1 MAAAVSNRQ
10 RRVRVSTPRLRATA
24 EAALRALGRADLHVD
39 VTVVDDPAIR
49 RLNARYLRRRT
60 TTDVLAFD
68 LEADFHATGPS
79 RLMGEVIVC
88 ADTARRQAKRVGV
101 SVALE
106 LDLLVVHGLL
116 HLAGWDDHE
125 PREARLMHE
134 REREILCGARRQVP
148 ARLWAGLLEG
158 PMSACAKRPN
168 RATVR
173 PESQAR

>member
-1 MAAAVSNRQ
+1 MSAAVSNRQ
-10 RRVRVSTPRLRATA
+10 RRVRISTPRLRATA
-24 EAALRALGRADLHVD
+24 ESALCALGRADRDVHVS
-39 VTVVDDPAIR
+39 VVDNPAIR
-49 RLNARYLRRRT
+49 RLNMRYLRRRT

-68 LEADFHATGPS
+68 LHAPGPS
-79 RLMGEVIVC
+79 RLLGEVIVC

-134 REREILCGARRQVP
+134 REREILAGVGRRAP
-148 ARLWAGLLEG
+148 SRLWNGLL
-158 PMSACAKRPN
+158 A
-168 RATVR
+168 
-173 PESQAR
+173 

>member
-1 MAAAVSNRQ
+1 MPAAVGNLQ
-10 RRVRVSTPRLRATA
+10 RKVRVSPRRLRATA
-24 EAALRALGRADLHVD
+24 QAALRALGRGDRDVHVS
-39 VTVVDDPAIR
+39 VVDDHAIR
-49 RLNARYLRRRT
+49 RLNARYLRTRN

-68 LEADFHATGPS
+68 LHAPGPS

-88 ADTARRQAKRVGV
+88 ADTARRQARRLGV

-134 REREILCGARRQVP
+134 REREILAETGRRAP
-148 ARLWAGLLEG
+148 SRLWNGLLE
-158 PMSACAKRPN
+158 SR
-168 RATVR
+168 
-173 PESQAR
+173 

>member
-39 VTVVDDPAIR
+39 VTVVDDPVIR

-68 LEADFHATGPS
+68 LEAPGPS

-88 ADTARRQAKRVGV
+88 ADTARRQARRVGV
-101 SVALE
+101 SVTLE

-134 REREILCGARRQVP
+134 REREILAASGRRAP
-148 ARLWAGLLEG
+148 SRLWNGLLE
-158 PMSACAKRPN
+158 PR
-168 RATVR
+168 
-173 PESQAR
+173 

>member
-10 RRVRVSTPRLRATA
+10 RRIRVSTPRLRATA
-24 EAALRALGRADLHVD
+24 EAALCALGRADRDVHVS
-39 VTVVDDPAIR
+39 VVDDRAIR
-49 RLNARYLRRRT
+49 RLNARYLHRRT

-68 LEADFHATGPS
+68 LHAPGPS
-79 RLMGEVIVC
+79 PLLGEVIVC

-101 SVALE
+101 PVALE

-134 REREILCGARRQVP
+134 REREILSGAGRRAP
-148 ARLWAGLLEG
+148 SRLWNGLL
-158 PMSACAKRPN
+158 A
-168 RATVR
+168 
-173 PESQAR
+173 

>member
-1 MAAAVSNRQ
+1 MRAVAVSNCQ

-49 RLNARYLRRRT
+49 RLNARYLRRRK

-68 LEADFHATGPS
+68 LHVPGPS
-79 RLMGEVIVC
+79 RLMGEVVVC
-88 ADTARRQAKRVGV
+88 ADTARRQARRVGV

>member
-1 MAAAVSNRQ
+1 LRPVAVSNRQ

-39 VTVVDDPAIR
+39 VTVVDDHAIR
-49 RLNARYLRRRT
+49 RLNARYLRTRN

-68 LEADFHATGPS
+68 LHAPGPS

-88 ADTARRQAKRVGV
+88 ADTARRQARRLGV

-134 REREILCGARRQVP
+134 REREILAETGRRAP
-148 ARLWAGLLEG
+148 SRLWNGLLE
-158 PMSACAKRPN
+158 SR
-168 RATVR
+168 
-173 PESQAR
+173 

>member
-1 MAAAVSNRQ
+1 MAAAVANRQ
-10 RRVRVSTPRLRATA
+10 RRVRVSTSRLRATA
-24 EAALRALGRADLHVD
+24 EVALSALGRADRDVHVS
-39 VTVVDDPAIR
+39 VVDDPAIR

-68 LEADFHATGPS
+68 LETPGPS

-88 ADTARRQAKRVGV
+88 ADTARRQARRVGV

-134 REREILCGARRQVP
+134 CERKILAETGRRAP
-148 ARLWAGLLEG
+148 SRLWNGLLE
-158 PMSACAKRPN
+158 PR
-168 RATVR
+168 
-173 PESQAR
+173 

>member
-1 MAAAVSNRQ
+1 MPAAVSNLQ
-10 RRVRVSTPRLRATA
+10 RKVRVSPGRIRRTA
-24 EAALRALGRADLHVD
+24 ESTLSALGRADRDVHVS
-39 VTVVDDPAIR
+39 VVGEPAIR
-49 RLNARYLRRRT
+49 RLNARYLRRRK

-68 LEADFHATGPS
+68 LEVDLPAPRPS

-116 HLAGWDDHE
+116 HLAGWDDHG

-134 REREILCGARRQVP
+134 REREILAVTGRRAP
-148 ARLWAGLLEG
+148 SRLWNGLLE
-158 PMSACAKRPN
+158 P
-168 RATVR
+168 
-173 PESQAR
+173 

>member
-1 MAAAVSNRQ
+1 MRPVAVSNRQ

-68 LEADFHATGPS
+68 LEAPGPS

-88 ADTARRQAKRVGV
+88 ADTARRQARRVGV

-134 REREILCGARRQVP
+134 REREILAETGRRAP
-148 ARLWAGLLEG
+148 SRLWNGLLE
-158 PMSACAKRPN
+158 PR
-168 RATVR
+168 
-173 PESQAR
+173 

>member
-24 EAALRALGRADLHVD
+24 EAALRALGRADRQVE
-39 VTVVDDPAIR
+39 VSVVDDRAIR
-49 RLNARYLRRRT
+49 RLNARYLRTRK

-68 LEADFHATGPS
+68 LHAPGPS

-88 ADTARRQAKRVGV
+88 ADTARRQAERVGV

-116 HLAGWDDHE
+116 HLAGGGDPQ
-125 PREARLMHE
+125 PR
-134 REREILCGARRQVP
+134 G
-148 ARLWAGLLEG
+148 
-158 PMSACAKRPN
+158 
-168 RATVR
+168 
-173 PESQAR
+173 

>member
-1 MAAAVSNRQ
+1 MRPVAVSNRQ

-39 VTVVDDPAIR
+39 VTVVDDPVIR
-49 RLNARYLRRRT
+49 RLNARYLRTRK

-68 LEADFHATGPS
+68 LEADFHPTGPS

-88 ADTARRQAKRVGV
+88 ADTARRQARRLGV

-134 REREILCGARRQVP
+134 REREILAASGRRAP
-148 ARLWAGLLEG
+148 SRLWNGLLE
-158 PMSACAKRPN
+158 PR
-168 RATVR
+168 
-173 PESQAR
+173 

>member
-1 MAAAVSNRQ
+1 VAVSNRQ

-68 LEADFHATGPS
+68 LEAPGPS

-88 ADTARRQAKRVGV
+88 ADTARRQARRVGV

-125 PREARLMHE
+125 PQEARLMHE
-134 REREILCGARRQVP
+134 REREILAEAGRRAP
-148 ARLWAGLLEG
+148 SRLWNGLLE
-158 PMSACAKRPN
+158 SR
-168 RATVR
+168 
-173 PESQAR
+173 

>member
-1 MAAAVSNRQ
+1 MSAAVSNRQ
-10 RRVRVSTPRLRATA
+10 RRVRISTPRLRATA
-24 EAALRALGRADLHVD
+24 ESALCALGRADRDVHVS
-39 VTVVDDPAIR
+39 VVGDPAIR

-68 LEADFHATGPS
+68 LHAPGPS
-79 RLMGEVIVC
+79 RLLGEVIIC

-134 REREILCGARRQVP
+134 REREILAGVGRRAP
-148 ARLWAGLLEG
+148 SRLWNGLL
-158 PMSACAKRPN
+158 A
-168 RATVR
+168 
-173 PESQAR
+173 

>member
-1 MAAAVSNRQ
+1 MRPVAVSNRQ
-10 RRVRVSTPRLRATA
+10 RRVPVSTPRLRATA

-39 VTVVDDPAIR
+39 VTVVDDSAIR
-49 RLNARYLRRRT
+49 RLNARYLRRRR

-88 ADTARRQAKRVGV
+88 ADTAKRQARRVGV

-106 LDLLVVHGLL
+106 IDLLVVHGLL

-134 REREILCGARRQVP
+134 REREILAETGRRAP
-148 ARLWAGLLEG
+148 ARLWNGLLD
-158 PMSACAKRPN
+158 PR
-168 RATVR
+168 
-173 PESQAR
+173 

>member
-1 MAAAVSNRQ
+1 MPAAVSNLQ
-10 RRVRVSTPRLRATA
+10 RKVRVSPRRLRATA
-24 EAALRALGRADLHVD
+24 LAALRALGRGDRDVHVS
-39 VTVVDDPAIR
+39 VVDDPAIR
-49 RLNARYLRRRT
+49 RLNARYLRTRK

-68 LEADFHATGPS
+68 LHAPGPS

-88 ADTARRQAKRVGV
+88 ADTARRQARRLGV

-134 REREILCGARRQVP
+134 REREILAETGRRAP
-148 ARLWAGLLEG
+148 SRLWNGLLE
-158 PMSACAKRPN
+158 PR
-168 RATVR
+168 
-173 PESQAR
+173 

>member
-1 MAAAVSNRQ
+1 VAVSNRQ

-39 VTVVDDPAIR
+39 VTVVDDPVIR

-68 LEADFHATGPS
+68 LEAPGPS

-88 ADTARRQAKRVGV
+88 ADTARRQARRVGV

-134 REREILCGARRQVP
+134 REREILAETGRRAP
-148 ARLWAGLLEG
+148 SRLWDGLLE
-158 PMSACAKRPN
+158 PR
-168 RATVR
+168 
-173 PESQAR
+173 